1 MGVYECTL
9 AALFAAWLLLCV
21 LAQLRVAAPRVA
33 PRLGRW
39 DASLLVPRY
48 NYFAPVPGV
57 HDYHLLFR
65 TRTRGREFGA
75 WQEVSTEGRRRWWNF
90 AWNPDRRC
98 RKRLLD
104 LAKELAH
111 RDPACAD
118 PATVLSVPYLM
129 LLRHVCA
136 QAEPAERADIQFLI
150 VTISGAGRDELPQP
164 LFLSRPHE
172 VG

>member
-1 MGVYECTL
+1 MGVYESML

-21 LAQLRVAAPRVA
+21 LAQLRVIAPRVA

-39 DASLLVPRY
+39 DASLLIPRY
-48 NYFAPVPGV
+48 NYFAPIPGM

-65 TRTRGREFGA
+65 TRTRGREFGT
-75 WQEVSTEGRRRWWNF
+75 WEEVSAGVRRRWWNF
-90 AWNPDRRC
+90 VWNPDRRS
-98 RKRLLD
+98 RKQLLD

-111 RDPACAD
+111 RDPGCVD
-118 PATVLSVPYLM
+118 PDTVLSVPYLV

-136 QAEPAERADIQFLI
+136 QIEPAEGVDIQFLI
-150 VTISGAGRDELPQP
+150 VTFSEVGGDELPQP

-172 VG
+172 VM